1 MAIRPTVVNVIT
13 RPSGGGAEFLV
24 RHLHRYLQ
32 EKQFDSRLIFL
43 ESDGQP
49 LEKNEIALPYGVRS
63 PANIWALRRLLRRL
77 KASDPNLVVHAH
89 LTWGQFFTV
98 LASLGLG
105 IPLVCTEHDTSN
117 RRRGIPMFR
126 HIEQVFYSAFRE
138 IICISSGV
146 NTSMR
151 EWLRGGVVDRLR
163 TIENGARVYPLM
175 LRPGLNNRK
184 ARLVSIGSLTEKKNF
199 ITAIRAVARLRDQIE
214 KYAIIGRGEE
224 HDKLAA
230 IIAEEDLFDVVEL
243 VGWQDDPSPW
253 LYAADIQLI
262 PSRWEG
268 FGLVAVE
275 GMSTGLPVVASDVD
289 GLREVVAASGHG
301 SLFVQNPLSVE
312 AWGSAIRTMID
323 RVRADQSGEISERAH
338 TNASRF
344 SLETMCQSYA
354 QTYERVAA

>member
-1 MAIRPTVVNVIT
+1 MTMRPTVVNVIT

-49 LEKNEIALPYGVRS
+49 LEPNEIALPYGIRS

-77 KASDPNLVVHAH
+77 KANAPHLVVHAH
-89 LTWGQFFTV
+89 LTWGQLFTV

-105 IPLVCTEHDTSN
+105 IPLVCTEHSTSN
-117 RRRGIPMFR
+117 RRRGIPMF
-126 HIEQVFYSAFRE
+126 HHVEQVFYSHFRE

-146 NTSMR
+146 NASMR
-151 EWLRGGVVDRLR
+151 GWLGAGVVDRLR
-163 TIENGARVYPLM
+163 TIENGARIYPLM
-175 LRPGLNNRK
+175 LRPGLNSRN

-199 ITAIRAVARLRDQIE
+199 ATAIRAVARVRDHIE
-214 KYAIIGRGEE
+214 KYVIIGRGEE

-230 IIAEEDLFDVVEL
+230 IIAEEGLLDVVEL

-253 LYAADIQLI
+253 LYTADIQLV

-275 GMSTGLPVVASDVD
+275 GMSTGLPIVASDVD
-289 GLREVVAASGHG
+289 GLREVVAASGRG
-301 SLFVQNPLSVE
+301 SLFVRNPLSVE
-312 AWGSAIRTMID
+312 AWGSGIRTMID
-323 RVRADQSGEISERAH
+323 RVRADQSGEIPRLAH
-338 TNASRF
+338 ANASRF
-344 SLETMCQSYA
+344 SLETMFHSYT